1 LKGLVAGLVA
11 LMIWT
16 AGLLAFADRIVRLTP
31 APTPAP
37 ADGVV
42 ALTGGSE
49 LRLRVATSLLEAGEG
64 RRLLVS
70 GVNRRVSRERLWSV
84 TGAAKPLFDCCV
96 DLDFD
101 AADTIG
107 NARETAHWARAM
119 GYRSLI
125 LVTADYH
132 TPRAAL
138 ELKAALPEA
147 RISAYPVVTPD
158 LDARHWADTGA
169 GAHLVVVEYM
179 KYLAALGREGIISL
193 GARAP
198 HDASATRTAEARIS
212 PAGASGAMAPGYGRA

>member
-1 LKGLVAGLVA
+1 LKGLAAGLVA

-16 AGLLAFADRIVRLTP
+16 AGLLAFADRIARLTP
-31 APTPAP
+31 APTPEP

-42 ALTGGSE
+42 ALTGGSD
-49 LRLRVATSLLEAGEG
+49 LRLRAATALLQGGMG

-70 GVNRRVSRERLWSV
+70 GVNHRVTRERLWGV

-107 NARETAHWARAM
+107 NARETARWARAM

-132 TPRAAL
+132 IPRAAL
-138 ELKAALPEA
+138 ELNAVFPEA
-147 RISAYPVVTPD
+147 RISVYPVVTPD
-158 LDARHWADTGA
+158 LDARHWPDTSDGA
-169 GAHLVVVEYM
+169 RRMVAEYM
-179 KYLAALGREGIISL
+179 KYLVALGREGIIGL
-193 GARAP
+193 GPR
-198 HDASATRTAEARIS
+198 S
-212 PAGASGAMAPGYGRA
+212 PAPGPRGEGLGYPRA

>member
-1 LKGLVAGLVA
+1 MKGLAAGLVA

-16 AGLLAFADRIVRLTP
+16 AGLLAFADRIARLTP
-31 APTPAP
+31 APTPPP
-37 ADGVV
+37 ADGLV
-42 ALTGGSE
+42 ALTGGSD
-49 LRLRVATSLLEAGEG
+49 LRLRVATSLLEGGMG

-70 GVNRRVSRERLWSV
+70 GVNHRVTRERIWSV

-107 NARETAHWARAM
+107 NAREAARWARVM

-138 ELKAALPEA
+138 ELKAVLPEA
-147 RISAYPVVTPD
+147 RISVYPVVTPD
-158 LDARHWADTGA
+158 LDARHWPDTTTGA
-169 GAHLVVVEYM
+169 HRMVAEYM
-179 KYLAALGREGIISL
+179 KYLVALGREGVIAL
-193 GARAP
+193 GPRAP
-198 HDASATRTAEARIS
+198 GPGPAR
-212 PAGASGAMAPGYGRA
+212 PGYPRA

>member
-1 LKGLVAGLVA
+1 MKGLAAGLVA

-16 AGLLAFADRIVRLTP
+16 AGLFAFGDRVTRLTP
-31 APTPAP
+31 AADPAP

-42 ALTGGSE
+42 ALTGGSD
-49 LRLRVATSLLEAGEG
+49 LRLRAATSLLEDGKG

-70 GVNRRVSRERLWSV
+70 GVNHKVSRAGIWAV
-84 TGAAKPLFDCCV
+84 TGAAKPLFDCCI

-107 NARETAHWARAM
+107 NAREAARWARAM

-138 ELKAALPEA
+138 ELKAVLPEA
-147 RISAYPVVTPD
+147 RISVYPVVTPD
-158 LDARHWADTGA
+158 LDARHWPETSA
-169 GAHLVVVEYM
+169 GARRMVAEYT
-179 KYLAALGREGIISL
+179 KYLVALGREGIIAL
-193 GARAP
+193 GPHARTASAPGFRPGAARA
-198 HDASATRTAEARIS
+198 
-212 PAGASGAMAPGYGRA
+212 

>member
-1 LKGLVAGLVA
+1 LKGLAAGLVA
-11 LMIWT
+11 LLIWT
-16 AGLLAFADRIVRLTP
+16 AGLLAFADRVARLTP
-31 APTPAP
+31 APDPAP

-42 ALTGGSE
+42 ALTGGSD
-49 LRLRVATSLLEAGEG
+49 LRLRAATSLLQSGKG

-70 GVNRRVSRERLWSV
+70 GVNYKVSRARIWSV

-107 NARETAHWARAM
+107 NAREAAQWAHAM

-138 ELKAALPEA
+138 EFKAAMPGV
-147 RISAYPVVTPD
+147 RIDVYPVDTPD
-158 LDARHWADTGA
+158 VDARHWPETSDGA
-169 GAHLVVVEYM
+169 RRMIAEYS
-179 KYLAALGREGIISL
+179 KYLAALGREGIIAL
-193 GARAP
+193 GPHAAAAGPGQARA
-198 HDASATRTAEARIS
+198 
-212 PAGASGAMAPGYGRA
+212 

>member
-1 LKGLVAGLVA
+1 LKGLAAGLVA

-16 AGLLAFADRIVRLTP
+16 AGLLAFADRIARLTP
-31 APTPAP
+31 APIPAP

-42 ALTGGSE
+42 ALTGGSD
-49 LRLRVATSLLEAGEG
+49 LRLRAATSLLEAGEG

-70 GVNRRVSRERLWSV
+70 GVNHRVSRERIWSV

-96 DLDFD
+96 DLDFE
-101 AADTIG
+101 AVDTIG
-107 NARETAHWARAM
+107 NAREAARWARVM

-138 ELKAALPEA
+138 ELKAVLPGA
-147 RISAYPVVTPD
+147 RISVYPVVTPD
-158 LDARHWADTGA
+158 LDARHWPETSDGA
-169 GAHLVVVEYM
+169 RRMVAEYM

-193 GARAP
+193 GPHVSPGPARA
-198 HDASATRTAEARIS
+198 
-212 PAGASGAMAPGYGRA
+212 

>member
-1 LKGLVAGLVA
+1 MKGLAVGIVA

-16 AGLLAFADRIVRLTP
+16 AGLLAFADRIARLSP

-42 ALTGGSE
+42 ALTGGSD
-49 LRLRVATSLLEAGEG
+49 LRLRAATSLLEEGMG

-70 GVNRRVSRERLWSV
+70 GVNDKVSRERIWSV

-101 AADTIG
+101 ATDTIG
-107 NARETAHWARAM
+107 NAREAARWARAM
-119 GYRSLI
+119 GYHSLI

-138 ELKAALPEA
+138 ELKAVMPEA
-147 RISAYPVVTPD
+147 RISVYPVVTPD
-158 LDARHWADTGA
+158 LDARHWPDTSE
-169 GAHLVVVEYM
+169 GAHRMVTEYM
-179 KYLAALGREGIISL
+179 KYLAALGREGVIAL
-193 GARAP
+193 GPRPHGRGAGGQDPGARYP
-198 HDASATRTAEARIS
+198 
-212 PAGASGAMAPGYGRA
+212 RA